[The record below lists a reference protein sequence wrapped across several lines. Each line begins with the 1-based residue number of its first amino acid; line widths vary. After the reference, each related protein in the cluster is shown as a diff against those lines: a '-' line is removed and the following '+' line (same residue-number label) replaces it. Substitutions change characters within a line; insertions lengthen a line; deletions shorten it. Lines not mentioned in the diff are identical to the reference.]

1 MKEVKIPMGMTTEQF
16 AEHLNIMKD
25 RVLNFQN
32 YGGSMVGTRQ
42 DRSYANQKRGNFHG
56 TVQNTARKQ
65 LQELGINVKSNGDLK
80 RGKWDG

>member
-1 MKEVKIPMGMTTEQF
+1 MKEVKIPMGMTNEQF
-16 AEHLNIMKD
+16 AEHIKIMKD

-32 YGGSMVGTRQ
+32 YGGSIVGKRQ

-56 TVQNTARKQ
+56 NVQKTARKQ